1 MRAQRIWKVSGGAQI
16 GQLQS
21 RLDDLNKRL
30 NQLEAEHPDNAKIE
44 ALRKSALSLSR
55 DIDDIRCA
63 EATARLSELLRK

>member
-1 MRAQRIWKVSGGAQI
+1 MRAQRIWKVNGRTNI

-30 NQLEAEHPDNAKIE
+30 NQLEAELPQSSKIE
-44 ALRKSALSLSR
+44 ALKSSALTLTR

-63 EATARLSELLRK
+63 EATATLSELLRK

>member
-1 MRAQRIWKVSGGAQI
+1 MRAQRIWKVSGGAHI

-30 NQLEAEHPDNAKIE
+30 NQLEAEHPDSAKIE
-44 ALRKSALSLSR
+44 ALKASALSLSR
-55 DIDDIRCA
+55 DIDEIRCA